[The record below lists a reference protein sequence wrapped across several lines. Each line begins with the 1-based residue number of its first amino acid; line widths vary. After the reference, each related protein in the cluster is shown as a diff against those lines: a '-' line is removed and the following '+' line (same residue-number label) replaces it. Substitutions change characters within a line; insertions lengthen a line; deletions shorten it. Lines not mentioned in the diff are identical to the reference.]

1 VLSGS
6 RKGVIGIL
14 VIVLIEYF
22 LFIFSKRDKGSA
34 KRLVVSSIVAF
45 LFFSMFSY
53 VVLKSEFGYRSRN
66 IGRFLKGER
75 QERGERSLNLRLHLY
90 KVGLNRFAK
99 HPVIGT
105 GLRTFE
111 KIDMKSFFISKK
123 VGAYSHSNFIEIL
136 VSSGL
141 IGLLCY
147 YSMYLFSLWE
157 AYQNLNYSSDD
168 RLRPLICFVVS
179 AIMLLFFYDL
189 FSVTYYDKSCW
200 IFLSLIF
207 GCTKM
212 FNNARIF

>member
-34 KRLVVSSIVAF
+34 KRLVISSIVAF

-111 KIDMKSFFISKK
+111 KIDMKSLFISKK
-123 VGAYSHSNFIEIL
+123 IGV